1 MDTREGVTVGSMKKI
16 VVDETIEDA
25 KDAITVRR
33 VFGEPYVKNGV
44 TLIPAARVQG
54 GAGGGSGEGP
64 DEQGRG
70 GGAGFGLSA
79 KPVGAYVIK
88 GDEVS
93 WRPAVDVN
101 RVIIGAQLV
110 ALVALLVARSIV
122 RSRPAARAERGIG

>member
-1 MDTREGVTVGSMKKI
+1 METTKGVD
-16 VVDETIEDA
+16 VDKTIEDA

-33 VFGEPYVKNGV
+33 VFGEPYVANGV

-64 DEQGRG
+64 GGEGRG

-79 KPVGAYVIK
+79 KPAGAYVIR

-93 WRPAVDVN
+93 WRPAIDVN
-101 RVIIGAQLV
+101 RVILGAQLV
-110 ALVALLVARSIV
+110 TLVALLVARSIV
-122 RSRPAARAERGIG
+122 RSRLARTDEGIG

>member
-1 MDTREGVTVGSMKKI
+1 METTKRVDVGK
-16 VVDETIEDA
+16 TIEDA

-64 DEQGRG
+64 DGEGRG
-70 GGAGFGLSA
+70 GGAGFGLIA

-88 GDEVS
+88 GDDVS
-93 WRPAVDVN
+93 WRPAVDVG
-101 RVIIGAQLV
+101 RVILGAQLV
-110 ALVALLVARSIV
+110 ALVGLLVARSIV
-122 RSRPAARAERGIG
+122 RSRSARTNEASADSRSRS

>member
-1 MDTREGVTVGSMKKI
+1 METTK
-16 VVDETIEDA
+16 VVDVRKTIEDA

-122 RSRPAARAERGIG
+122 RSRPAARAEQGIG

>member
-1 MDTREGVTVGSMKKI
+1 MEATKGIDIGK
-16 VVDETIEDA
+16 TIEDA

-64 DEQGRG
+64 DGEGRG

-79 KPVGAYVIK
+79 APVGAYVIK

-93 WRPAVDVN
+93 WRPSVDVN
-101 RVIIGAQLV
+101 RVILGAQLV
-110 ALVALLVARSIV
+110 TLVALLVARSIV
-122 RSRPAARAERGIG
+122 RSRPSRRHEGIG

>member
-1 MDTREGVTVGSMKKI
+1 METTKSVDVGK
-16 VVDETIEDA
+16 TIEDA

-33 VFGEPYVKNGV
+33 VFGEPYVRNGV

-64 DEQGRG
+64 DSNGRG

-93 WRPAVDVN
+93 WRPAVDIT
-101 RVIIGAQLV
+101 RVIMGAQLV

-122 RSRPAARAERGIG
+122 RSRPARREQGTG

>member
-1 MDTREGVTVGSMKKI
+1 METTKK
-16 VVDETIEDA
+16 VDVDKTIEDA

-54 GAGGGSGEGP
+54 GAGGGSGEGSNG
-64 DEQGRG
+64 EGRG

-79 KPVGAYVIK
+79 KPVGAFVIK

-93 WRPAVDVN
+93 WRPAVDFN
-101 RVIIGAQLV
+101 RVILGAELV
-110 ALVALLVARSIV
+110 TLVALLVARSIV
-122 RSRPAARAERGIG
+122 RSRPSRTHDRIA

>member
-1 MDTREGVTVGSMKKI
+1 METTKI
-16 VVDETIEDA
+16 VDVRKTIEDA

>member
-1 MDTREGVTVGSMKKI
+1 METTKSIDVGK
-16 VVDETIEDA
+16 TIEDA

-64 DEQGRG
+64 DSNGRG

-101 RVIIGAQLV
+101 RVIMGAQLV

-122 RSRPAARAERGIG
+122 RSRPTRTEQGIG

>member
-1 MDTREGVTVGSMKKI
+1 METTK
-16 VVDETIEDA
+16 VVDVRKTIEDA

-44 TLIPAARVQG
+44 TLIRLPASRAAPGAARGRPRRARTWRRCWFRPQRE
-54 GAGGGSGEGP
+54 AGGRLR
-64 DEQGRG
+64 DQ
-70 GGAGFGLSA
+70 
-79 KPVGAYVIK
+79 

-101 RVIIGAQLV
+101 RVIMGAQLV

-122 RSRPAARAERGIG
+122 RSRPAARAEQGIG

>member
-1 MDTREGVTVGSMKKI
+1 METTKR
-16 VVDETIEDA
+16 VDVDKTIEGA

-64 DEQGRG
+64 GGEGRG

-93 WRPAVDVN
+93 WRPAVDIN
-101 RVIIGAQLV
+101 RVILGAQLV
-110 ALVALLVARSIV
+110 TLAALLVARSIA
-122 RSRPAARAERGIG
+122 RSRPARTH

>member
-1 MDTREGVTVGSMKKI
+1 METTK
-16 VVDETIEDA
+16 VVDVRKTIEDA

-101 RVIIGAQLV
+101 RVILGAQLV

-122 RSRPAARAERGIG
+122 RSRPAARAEQGIG

>member
-1 MDTREGVTVGSMKKI
+1 METTKRVDVGK
-16 VVDETIEDA
+16 TIEDA

-64 DEQGRG
+64 DGEGRG
-70 GGAGFGLSA
+70 GGAGFGLIA

-88 GDEVS
+88 GDDVS
-93 WRPAVDVN
+93 WRPAVDVG
-101 RVIIGAQLV
+101 RVILGAQLV
-110 ALVALLVARSIV
+110 ALVGLLVARSIV
-122 RSRPAARAERGIG
+122 RSRSARTNEGIG

>member
-1 MDTREGVTVGSMKKI
+1 MDTREGVILETTKRVDVGK
-16 VVDETIEDA
+16 TIEDA

-64 DEQGRG
+64 SGEGHG

-79 KPVGAYVIK
+79 KPAGAYVIK

-93 WRPAVDVN
+93 WRPAIDVN
-101 RVIIGAQLV
+101 RVILGAQLV
-110 ALVALLVARSIV
+110 TLVALLVARSIV
-122 RSRPAARAERGIG
+122 RSRPPRTHEGIG

>member
-1 MDTREGVTVGSMKKI
+1 MATTKR
-16 VVDETIEDA
+16 VDVDKTIEET
-25 KDAITVRR
+25 KDALTVRR

-64 DEQGRG
+64 GGEGRG

-79 KPVGAYVIK
+79 KPAGAYVIN

-101 RVIIGAQLV
+101 RVILGAQLV
-110 ALVALLVARSIV
+110 TLVALLVARSIV
-122 RSRPAARAERGIG
+122 RSRAARTEEAMD

>member
-1 MDTREGVTVGSMKKI
+1 MDTREGVTMERTKSVDVGK
-16 VVDETIEDA
+16 TIEDA

-54 GAGGGSGEGP
+54 GAGGGSGESP
-64 DEQGRG
+64 DGDGRG

-79 KPVGAYVIK
+79 KPVGAYVIR

-93 WRPAVDVN
+93 WRPAVDVY

-110 ALVALLVARSIV
+110 VVVALLVARSIV
-122 RSRPAARAERGIG
+122 RSRSARMDEGIG